1 MTTLLLV
8 IATIATG
15 YFLGSIPT
23 ANIMMYL
30 WKKQDLRKLGTGNV
44 TSTAVMIHAGK
55 LPGTLSLLGEVFKTL
70 LCLYIAYLLVGELW
84 AYLLILIA
92 ASVGEIWSVWLGGE
106 GGRAQTIFVTGFVVL
121 CPVPFLLAGL
131 CFLLLFFSTKR
142 LHLSSQI
149 FHFITPPMLMLA
161 NFFNPA
167 PDLFNLGQQSW
178 GYAITGV
185 VLCAMFFI
193 KHRPDTDDIIQTQAW
208 GAYSR

>member
-1 MTTLLLV
+1 VITLLFV
-8 IATIATG
+8 IGTIAIG

-23 ANIMMYL
+23 ANIVMHL
-30 WKKQDLRKLGTGNV
+30 WKKQDLRILGTGNV

-55 LPGTLSLLGEVFKTL
+55 VPGILSLLGEILKTL
-70 LCLYIAYLLVGELW
+70 LCLFIAHLLVGELW
-84 AYLLILIA
+84 AYLLILVA
-92 ASVGEIWSVWLGGE
+92 ASMGEIWSVWLGGA

-131 CFLLLFFSTKR
+131 CFLLLFFGTKR

-149 FHFITPPMLMLA
+149 FHLITPLMLMLA
-161 NFFNPA
+161 NLFNPA
-167 PDLFNLGQQSW
+167 PFGLGQHSW

-185 VLCAMFFI
+185 VLCSMFFL

-208 GAYSR
+208 GTYSR